1 MKLAIVGAGKMGGAV
16 LTGAL
21 KAGVLEAADVG
32 IYHPDEARRAELAG
46 RYGVTALSD
55 EGIHRAE
62 RVLIAVKPQSFE
74 AVAPLIAKRRG
85 SYISLMAGVSGA
97 AIARRVGSSRVVRA
111 MPNLG
116 ARIGLSATALACL
129 PQVED
134 GDMANARA
142 LFEAVGTV
150 YEVPEGLFDA
160 FTGLAGSGPAFAAVF
175 AEALADGGV
184 RAGFDRRLARELARQ
199 VLLATARLLE
209 HEHPGALKD
218 EVASAGGTAIA
229 GVLQLEAHGLRF
241 AAMRA
246 VEEASLRAA
255 VLSKDRE
262 A

>member
-21 KAGVLEAADVG
+21 RAGVLEESEVG
-32 IYHPDEARRAELAG
+32 VYHPDEARRLQLAS
-46 RYGVTALSD
+46 RYGVAPLND

-62 RVLIAVKPQSFE
+62 RVLIAVKPQSFDS
-74 AVAPLIAKRRG
+74 VAPLIANRKG
-85 SYISLMAGVSGA
+85 SYISLMAGVSA
-97 AIARRVGSSRVVRA
+97 ATIARRVGSSRVVRA

-116 ARIGLSATALACL
+116 ARIGVSATALASL
-129 PQVED
+129 PQVSQED
-134 GDMANARA
+134 LSMAQR
-142 LFEAVGTV
+142 LFAAVGTV

-184 RAGFDRRLARELARQ
+184 RAGFDRKLAKELAQQ
-199 VLLATARLLE
+199 VLLATAKLLE
-209 HEHPGALKD
+209 TEHPAALKD

-229 GVLQLEAHGLRF
+229 GILQLEAHGFRY
-241 AAMRA
+241 ATMRA

-255 VLSKDRE
+255 FLSKE
-262 A
+262 ES